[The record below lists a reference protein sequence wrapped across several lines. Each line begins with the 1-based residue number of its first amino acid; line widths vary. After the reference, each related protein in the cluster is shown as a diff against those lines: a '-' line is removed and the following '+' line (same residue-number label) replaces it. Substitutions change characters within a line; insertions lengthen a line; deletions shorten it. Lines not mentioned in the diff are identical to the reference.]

1 MFFQIV
7 LHSDAYPHL
16 FRLGRSGRWE
26 CINSGW
32 KRMYITNDCLTIDAR
47 NRNWHYFSL
56 SGNMS
61 TKRALLITCR
71 ILDTKQSTLLQVLT
85 RNKNPINNNIID
97 KAAVLTY
104 QERYDESTDVFEEID
119 MDGHQVDTK
128 VRRTTWIRAGSLR
141 PVQWSAI
148 LFVDDAIYVL

>member
-1 MFFQIV
+1 
-7 LHSDAYPHL
+7 
-16 FRLGRSGRWE
+16 
-26 CINSGW
+26 
-32 KRMYITNDCLTIDAR
+32 
-47 NRNWHYFSL
+47 
-56 SGNMS
+56 MS
-61 TKRALLITCR
+61 IKRALLITCR

-128 VRRTTWIRAGSLR
+128 VWRTT
-141 PVQWSAI
+141 
-148 LFVDDAIYVL
+148 